1 MINKILQQQ
10 TCENIADYSET
21 QVPVTVELVSV
32 TPGPGDNQTFCYTVT
47 QVDEPIA
54 LSHWLLGICPTI
66 TLEDI
71 VEVTVTINGVPQT
84 VILDPD
90 DPDVNVE
97 IRTIENP
104 DPTTGCVGLKFDFG
118 LEEAGDV
125 MTVCFE
131 LTTTYPIG
139 PNVVCIKG
147 GQVTENALS
156 VCGPVCGITE
166 VCETTVF
173 QNIGVCVPVTI
184 TPFAEVGPI
193 DITCC
198 GTATVSNVPCPIGAP
213 PSCTFYVR
221 QTICAEVP
229 ISFSATG
236 DPGDAVVSCGEPNQ
250 AGCNCNGNGNGIG

>member
-10 TCENIADYSET
+10 ICENIADYTDT
-21 QVPVTVELVSV
+21 QVPVTVELVSI

-47 QVDEPIA
+47 QEDEPIA

-71 VEVTVTINGVPQT
+71 VEVTVTINGEPQT
-84 VILDPD
+84 VITDPD

-97 IRTIENP
+97 IRTVDNP
-104 DPTTGCVGLKFDFG
+104 DPTTGCIGLKFDFG

-156 VCGPVCGITE
+156 VCGPVCEEIEECE
-166 VCETTVF
+166 VTVF

-184 TPFAEVGPI
+184 TPSAEVGPVNVS
-193 DITCC
+193 CC
-198 GTATVSNVPCPIGAP
+198 GPAIVSTIPCPIGAP

-221 QTICAEVP
+221 QNICAEVP
-229 ISFSATG
+229 VIISAEG
-236 DPGDAVVSCGEPNQ
+236 DSGETVVSCGDLSQE
-250 AGCNCNGNGNGIG
+250 GCICNG

>member
-10 TCENIADYSET
+10 TCENVADYSET
-21 QVPVTVELVSV
+21 QVPVIVELVSV

-47 QVDEPIA
+47 QADEPIA

-71 VEVTVTINGVPQT
+71 EEVTVTINGEQQT
-84 VILDPD
+84 VIIDPD

-97 IRTIENP
+97 IKTAEKP
-104 DPTTGCVGLKFDFG
+104 DPPTGCIGLKFDFG

-125 MTVCFE
+125 MTVCIE

-156 VCGPVCGITE
+156 ICGPICGEIEECE
-166 VCETTVF
+166 VTVS

-193 DITCC
+193 DVTCC
-198 GTATVSNVPCPIGAP
+198 GPATVSTTPCQIGAP
-213 PSCTFYVR
+213 TSCTFYVR
-221 QTICAEVP
+221 QNICAEVP
-229 ISFSATG
+229 VIISAEAESGET
-236 DPGDAVVSCGEPNQ
+236 VVSCGDLSQ
-250 AGCNCNGNGNGIG
+250 GGCNCNG

>member
-1 MINKILQQQ
+1 MINEILQQQ
-10 TCENIADYSET
+10 MCENIADYSET
-21 QVPVTVELVSV
+21 QVPVIVELISV
-32 TPGPGDNQTFCYTVT
+32 TPGPGNNQTFCYTVT

-66 TLEDI
+66 TLDDI
-71 VEVTVTINGVPQT
+71 VEVTVTINGEPQT
-84 VILDPD
+84 VILDTD

-104 DPTTGCVGLKFDFG
+104 DPTTGCVGLKFDFA

-131 LTTTYPIG
+131 LATTYPIG

-147 GQVTENALS
+147 GDVTENALS
-156 VCGPVCGITE
+156 ICGPVCGIVE

-184 TPFAEVGPI
+184 TPTVEIGPI
-193 DITCC
+193 DVTCC
-198 GTATVSNVPCPIGAP
+198 GPVIVSTTPCPTGGP
-213 PSCTFYVR
+213 TSCTFYVR
-221 QTICAEVP
+221 QNICAEIPVI
-229 ISFSATG
+229 ISAEAE
-236 DPGDAVVSCGEPNQ
+236 PGESVVTCGLSSHE
-250 AGCNCNGNGNGIG
+250 GCNCENNG